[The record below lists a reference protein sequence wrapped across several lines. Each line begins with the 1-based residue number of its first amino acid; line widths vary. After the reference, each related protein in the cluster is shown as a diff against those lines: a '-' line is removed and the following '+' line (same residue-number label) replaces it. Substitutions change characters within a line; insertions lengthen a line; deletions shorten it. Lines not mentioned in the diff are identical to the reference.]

1 MNGAIRAAIL
11 TVSDRCSRGEAQDT
25 SGPALRQILEQRLS
39 ATVLRTALVP
49 DEPDIIAAHF
59 REWAASDDQLDLI
72 LATGGTG
79 LNPRD
84 RTPEAAKQVC
94 DREAPGI
101 MELARARCIAKD
113 PRAALSRATA
123 GTIRSTL
130 LLTLPGSRKGSTEYL
145 EALLDVLPH
154 AIHILRGGGHEQ
166 RQSTIPTDNH

>member
-1 MNGAIRAAIL
+1 MNIPIRAAIL
-11 TVSDRCSRGEAQDT
+11 TVSDRCSRGEMADT
-25 SGPALRQILEQRLS
+25 SGPALRGILEERLS
-39 ATVLRTALVP
+39 AQVLRTAIVP
-49 DEPDIIAAHF
+49 DEPDIVAAHF
-59 REWAASDDQLDLI
+59 REWAATDDQLDLI

-84 RTPEAAKQVC
+84 RTPEAARQVM

-101 MELARARCIAKD
+101 MELARSRCISRD

-130 LLTLPGSRKGSTEYL
+130 LLTLPGSRRGCTEYL

-154 AIHILRGGGHEQ
+154 AIHILRGGGHPD
-166 RQSTIPTDNH
+166 TPPA